1 MSAQSSTA
9 MNFGKR
15 RRKGTR
21 LCCGGARIAALHLGV
36 GALLG
41 ACHAGQIAPQATP
54 TSGTAAGERAYH
66 PPPRI
71 VSAYPGPSAIVVDGL
86 ATAGATIRVATPR
99 GSVMVTR
106 AGRDGRW
113 RLIIERSTNVR
124 LFGLAMIEGGRT
136 VQSEGYLA
144 IPPSGPAAQLRAG
157 SGAMVFAPGA
167 PVPQLLAVDYD
178 GKGGA
183 VVSGTAPPG
192 APVTLSVDGARRD
205 KGSADPQGRFS
216 IALDEPPFAGGHS
229 LAVAAA
235 GSQSQVSLPED
246 SIALR
251 QPPFEASP
259 SGGGWRI
266 VWMTPGGGL
275 QATLLL
281 ASGGRS

>member
-1 MSAQSSTA
+1 MS
-9 MNFGKR
+9 FGKKR
-15 RRKGTR
+15 RTGTR
-21 LCCGGARIAALHLGV
+21 FGFGRAPVTALHLAV
-36 GALLG
+36 GALLS
-41 ACHAGQIAPQATP
+41 ACHAGQTAPQTTA
-54 TSGTAAGERAYH
+54 TSGTTAGEGAYH

-71 VSAYPGPSAIVVDGL
+71 VSASAGPSAIVVEGL
-86 ATAGATIRVATPR
+86 ATAGATVRVATPR

-113 RLIIERSTNVR
+113 RLIIQRSANVR

-157 SGAMVFAPGA
+157 SGTVVFAPWAGA
-167 PVPQLLAVDYD
+167 PRLLAVDYD

-183 VVSGTAPPG
+183 MVSGIARPG
-192 APVTLSVDGARRD
+192 ASVSLSVDGARRD
-205 KGSADPQGRFS
+205 VSSADPQGRFS
-216 IALDEPPFAGGHS
+216 MALDEPPFAGGHS

-235 GSQSQVSLPED
+235 GSQSQVSLPAD
-246 SIALR
+246 PVALR
-251 QPPFEASP
+251 QSPFEASP

-281 ASGGRS
+281 ASEGRG